1 MSRVVYKEYTDQLVE
16 AVNAVCSS
24 SYAQMFE
31 KVAKEQPVQLTI
43 EENYVLNQ
51 CPNEITWYL
60 GDKRQEISE
69 QIRDAHLKWFLN
81 WLHEENTGRPPYVK
95 WNSIMMTVMLHL
107 NNLLFRIDRGDVI
120 TNDKT
125 RDTFQQLADAI
136 RRILIHIRES
146 NPKTIDQSAI
156 PLVREL
162 LQILFYITLDRDLV
176 TYLKSLNLIDLITA
190 LIDASGSD
198 IETHFQAYKIL
209 ATIMVDSDIKKLKN
223 ANKIVTV
230 FIKIIEDTIDRG
242 DSTRDRLHNALR
254 CINGE
259 FYFSVLQFMR
269 WFPCFKICRK
279 FY

>member
-1 MSRVVYKEYTDQLVE
+1 MRHVYKEYTDQLVE
-16 AVNAVCSS
+16 AVNAVCTPI
-24 SYAQMFE
+24 YAQMFE
-31 KVAKEQPVQLTI
+31 KVAKEQPRQLTD
-43 EENYVLNQ
+43 EENYVLVH

-60 GDKRQEISE
+60 GDKRQDIIER
-69 QIRDAHLKWFLN
+69 IRDTHLKWFLN
-81 WLHEENTGRPPYVK
+81 WLNEENTGRPPYVTR
-95 WNSIMMTVMLHL
+95 NSTMKTVVLHL

-156 PLVREL
+156 SLAREL
-162 LQILFYITLDRDLV
+162 LQTLFYITLDRDLV
-176 TYLKSLNLIDLITA
+176 IYLKSLNLIDLITA

-209 ATIMVDSDIKKLKN
+209 AAIMVDSDIKKLKN
-223 ANKIVTV
+223 ANRIVTV

-242 DSTRDRLHNALR
+242 DASRDRLHNALR

-269 WFPCFKICRK
+269 WFSYFKIYRK
-279 FY
+279 FS